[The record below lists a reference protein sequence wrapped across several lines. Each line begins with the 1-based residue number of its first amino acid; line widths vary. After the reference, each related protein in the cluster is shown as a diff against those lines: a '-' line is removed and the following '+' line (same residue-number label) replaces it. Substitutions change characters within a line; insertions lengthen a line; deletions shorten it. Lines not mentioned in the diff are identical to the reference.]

1 MVTNS
6 DNIPG
11 YKIIKSHGIVTA
23 RRLYSDVLLYGDK
36 ERDEMMWE
44 NAYEGLLQKLES
56 NANKRGGNAVIS
68 VSSNILQHIRG
79 TVSGTIAVV
88 LTGTAVSVEKID
100 GEEVEKSS
108 HKDKITCPQCGAVQ
122 RSNRKVCLNCG
133 EKLTP

>member
-36 ERDEMMWE
+36 ERDEVMWE

-68 VSSNILQHIRG
+68 VNSNILQHIRG
-79 TVSGTIAVV
+79 TISGMIAVV
-88 LTGTAVSVEKID
+88 LTGTAVSVEKI
-100 GEEVEKSS
+100 GEEEVEKSS
-108 HKDKITCPQCGAVQ
+108 HKDKITCPQCGTVQ

-133 EKLTP
+133 KQLDP